1 MTVKKYQFRL
11 FVAGKE
17 PNSCIAEK
25 NLRALC
31 LAHLASGYAIE
42 VVDVLQDFE
51 SALQAQ
57 IMVVPALMMLA
68 PRRVT
73 LFGALTDE
81 TIVLAALGLEGT
93 DPYG

>member
-1 MTVKKYQFRL
+1 MTEEFHFRL

-17 PNSCIAEK
+17 PNSCLAEK
-25 NLRALC
+25 NLRELC
-31 LAHLASGYAIE
+31 LEHLENHYSIE

-51 SALQAQ
+51 EALRAQ
-57 IMVVPALMMLA
+57 IMVAPALLMTA

-81 TIVLAALGLEGT
+81 ATVLAALGLKGAG
-93 DPYG
+93 PHG